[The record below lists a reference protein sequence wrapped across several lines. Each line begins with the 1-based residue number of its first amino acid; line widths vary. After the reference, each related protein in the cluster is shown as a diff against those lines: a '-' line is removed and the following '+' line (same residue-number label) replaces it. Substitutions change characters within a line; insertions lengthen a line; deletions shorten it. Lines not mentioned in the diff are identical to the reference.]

1 MYGCLLVF
9 RDCRGVWGAFYVREC
24 LRLSCVSS
32 PGYTPAAEKLQRPI
46 NAAVCPGGVEEEET
60 ERGRGRGNL
69 NRGLQQICSLILS
82 LDSRGCV
89 VQSDSSREWGEPC
102 RESVAWQN
110 TGEDVCS
117 CKNII

>member
-1 MYGCLLVF
+1 MQSYTELKDTIENNQLVKLKKKTSQPCVCVHINFCAYVYGCMLVF

-69 NRGLQQICSLILS
+69 NRGLQQIC
-82 LDSRGCV
+82 RV
-89 VQSDSSREWGEPC
+89 
-102 RESVAWQN
+102 
-110 TGEDVCS
+110 
-117 CKNII
+117 